1 MLAPE
6 EITSKLDK
14 RIKELET
21 KVKPAATK
29 NKENMPNFNDLLEQ
43 AAECSK
49 VGSKRKL
56 SHSES
61 VRESGIKSTFKPFLT
76 LW

>member
-1 MLAPE
+1 MLSPE
-6 EITSKLDK
+6 EITDKLDR
-14 RIKELET
+14 RIKELEG

-29 NKENMPNFNDLLEQ
+29 NKENMPNFNALLEQ
-43 AAECSK
+43 AADSK

-61 VRESGIKSTFKPFLT
+61 VRVVIISE
-76 LW
+76 